1 MQSAM
6 GVGTSGGSSNSPADG
21 HASSE
26 MTALYTGEIPVEQ
39 VAKHFQLEPKW
50 TGGCS
55 VKTSV
60 SGEVVGRKD

>member
-1 MQSAM
+1 LVRVAAAVIRQQM
-6 GVGTSGGSSNSPADG
+6 G

-55 VKTSV
+55 LKTSV